1 MGENAPKDP
10 KGEGR
15 VREVVFER
23 KGGKEVVG
31 SVWWEKDEG
40 KSSGGDE
47 RGRGEVLE
55 VLEQTSMR
63 GGSVELVSSIMP
75 VVLKL

>member
-1 MGENAPKDP
+1 ML
-10 KGEGR
+10 
-15 VREVVFER
+15 VFER

-40 KSSGGDE
+40 KSSSGDG

>member
-1 MGENAPKDP
+1 M
-10 KGEGR
+10 
-15 VREVVFER
+15 REVVFER
-23 KGGKEVVG
+23 KNGKEVVG

-40 KSSGGDE
+40 KSSSDGGRRRE
-47 RGRGEVLE
+47 EVLE
-55 VLEQTSMR
+55 VLEQTSMG